1 LEVRENDINL
11 NTKNMKTA
19 MISQPM
25 AGKTEQE
32 ILEEKVKATKELN
45 KRGYEV
51 VNTYFADE
59 WTKKE
64 NLEKEGVKNIPLCF
78 LARSLAKMSTCDAV
92 YFCKGWHNARG
103 CKVELEAAKSYGLDI
118 IFADQIDD

>member
-1 LEVRENDINL
+1 
-11 NTKNMKTA
+11 MKKA

-32 ILEEKVKATKELN
+32 ILAEKEKAVKVLN
-45 KRGYEV
+45 EKGYEV

-64 NLEKEGVKNIPLCF
+64 NMEKEGVTNIPLCF
-78 LARSLAKMSTCDAV
+78 LAKSLAKMSTVDAV
-92 YFCKGWHNARG
+92 YFCKGWSKARG
-103 CKVELEAAKSYGLDI
+103 CRIERQAAINYNI
-118 IFADQIDD
+118 ETIYAN

>member
-1 LEVRENDINL
+1 
-11 NTKNMKTA
+11 MKTA

-32 ILEEKVKATKELN
+32 ILEEKEKAVKVLN
-45 KRGYEV
+45 EKGYEV

-92 YFCKGWHNARG
+92 YFCKGWNDARG
-103 CKVELEAAKSYGLDI
+103 CKIELSAAKSYGLDI
-118 IFADQIDD
+118 IFADEVGDNCPN

>member
-1 LEVRENDINL
+1 MADLGRQENDINL
-11 NTKNMKTA
+11 NIKNMKTA

-45 KRGYEV
+45 NHGYEV
-51 VNTYFADE
+51 INTYFADE
-59 WTKKE
+59 WTKTE

-78 LARSLAKMSTCDAV
+78 LAKSLAKMSTCDAV
-92 YFCKGWHNARG
+92 YFCKGWDNARG
-103 CKVELEAAKSYGLDI
+103 CKVELTAARSYGLDI
-118 IFADQIDD
+118 IFAE